1 MNLREFLVK
10 AKVDTYS
17 SGRLTNKINKDGAK
31 EFIFQED
38 NYLYTDK
45 YFGTNPFFGQELVFE
60 DEKFI
65 WGMNYYGFS
74 ESFEVTSKDIYIFL
88 KLALKNVKEDEP
100 YRGPRYFK
108 DGDYQYFNEP
118 KGNLERFVGVERIDY
133 KEKTVYRCEY
143 HGGLIK

>member
-17 SGRLTNKINKDGAK
+17 SGRLTDKINKDGAK
-31 EFIFQED
+31 EFLFQD
-38 NYLYTDK
+38 NNFSYTDK
-45 YFGTNPFFGQELVFE
+45 YFGTNPFCGQEMVFE
-60 DEKFI
+60 DNKFI

-74 ESFEVTSKDIYIFL
+74 ESLEVTSKEIYNFL
-88 KLALKNVKEDEP
+88 RLALKNLKEDEP

-108 DGDYQYFNEP
+108 EGDFQYFNDP